1 MSNKKE
7 EISNLL
13 VAAAFDSSLKKLNE
27 TLESRNIEIT
37 SKTITTVIKICME
50 IAEATK
56 LKGKEQKVLVERL
69 VKKVVKDS
77 PISDEKEKLLL
88 DMIEEGIVG
97 DVIDLVVSATKGE
110 LDVNAVEKVATGCC
124 LALLKS
130 RQRTTNNRI

>member
-1 MSNKKE
+1 MSQKKE

-13 VAAAFDSSLKKLNE
+13 VAVAFDTSLKKLNE
-27 TLESRNIEIT
+27 KLESRNIEIT
-37 SKTITTVIKICME
+37 PGSITIVIKICME
-50 IAEATK
+50 IAEATR

-69 VKKVVKDS
+69 VKKVVKDT

-88 DMIEEGIVG
+88 DMIEEGVVG

-110 LDVNAVEKVATGCC
+110 LDINAVEKAAVGCC

-130 RQRTTNNRI
+130 RKRNDKI

>member
-13 VAAAFDSSLKKLNE
+13 VAVAFDTSLKKLNE
-27 TLESRNIEIT
+27 TLKYRNIEIT

-69 VKKVVKDS
+69 IKKVVKDA

-88 DMIEEGIVG
+88 DMVGEGVVG

-110 LDVNAVEKVATGCC
+110 LDVNAVEKAAVGCC
-124 LALLKS
+124 LAVLKS
-130 RQRTTNNRI
+130 RKRKNK

>member
-1 MSNKKE
+1 MSQKKE

-13 VAAAFDSSLKKLNE
+13 VAVAFDTSLKKLNE
-27 TLESRNIEIT
+27 KLESRNIEIT
-37 SKTITTVIKICME
+37 VTTITTVIKICME

-56 LKGKEQKVLVERL
+56 LKGKEQKVLVGRL
-69 VKKVVKDS
+69 VKKVVKDA

-88 DMIEEGIVG
+88 DMIEEGVVG

-110 LDVNAVEKVATGCC
+110 LDINAVEKAAVGCC

-130 RQRTTNNRI
+130 RKRNDKI

>member
-13 VAAAFDSSLKKLNE
+13 VAVAFDTSLRKLNE
-27 TLESRNIEIT
+27 TLKSKNIEIT

-56 LKGKEQKVLVERL
+56 LKGKEQKGLVERL
-69 VKKVVKDS
+69 IKKVVKDA

-88 DMIEEGIVG
+88 DMVGEGVVG
-97 DVIDLVVSATKGE
+97 DVVDLVVSATKGE
-110 LDVNAVEKVATGCC
+110 LDVNAVEKAAVGCC
-124 LALLKS
+124 LAVLKS
-130 RQRTTNNRI
+130 RKRKTNDKI

>member
-7 EISNLL
+7 EILNLL
-13 VAAAFDSSLKKLNE
+13 IAVAFDTSLQKLNE

-56 LKGKEQKVLVERL
+56 LKGKEQKGLVERL
-69 VKKVVKDS
+69 IKKVIKDA

-88 DMIEEGIVG
+88 DMVGQGVVG
-97 DVIDLVVSATKGE
+97 DVVDLVVSATKGE
-110 LDVNAVEKVATGCC
+110 LDVNAVEKAAVGCC
-124 LALLKS
+124 LAVLKS
-130 RQRTTNNRI
+130 RKRNDKI

>member
-13 VAAAFDSSLKKLNE
+13 VAVAFDTSLKKLNE
-27 TLESRNIEIT
+27 TLKYRNIEIT

-56 LKGKEQKVLVERL
+56 LKGNEQKVLVERL
-69 VKKVVKDS
+69 IKKVVKDA
-77 PISDEKEKLLL
+77 PISDENEKLLL
-88 DMIEEGIVG
+88 DMVGEGVVG

-110 LDVNAVEKVATGCC
+110 LDVNAIEKAAVGCC
-124 LALLKS
+124 LAVLKS
-130 RQRTTNNRI
+130 RKRKNK